1 MSTND
6 KAAALENEL
15 KKAESAKSSSSDL
28 SRISSEFSTLED
40 QLRKLLAAKSF
51 CEEAEVNCNQ
61 FENSESERVLKLEEH
76 LKLLDLENAFLARR
90 INKLTSEKRPK

>member
-1 MSTND
+1 MSTNE
-6 KAAALENEL
+6 KASALENEL

-40 QLRKLLAAKSF
+40 QLHKLLAAKSF
-51 CEEAEVNCNQ
+51 SGEAEVNCNP
-61 FENSESERVLKLEEH
+61 FENSEKVLELEEH

>member
-1 MSTND
+1 MSTNG

-15 KKAESAKSSSSDL
+15 KKAESIKSSSSDL
-28 SRISSEFSTLED
+28 SKISSEFSTLED
-40 QLRKLLAAKSF
+40 QLQKLLAAKSF
-51 CEEAEVNCNQ
+51 SGDAELNCNP
-61 FENSESERVLKLEEH
+61 FDNHESAKVLELEEH